1 MESGFG
7 YMPARAEDAPVI
19 YGLAKGLVDRY
30 EDCTAID
37 YEKVLSW
44 MERKIKSH
52 IDEYTCIVRQGQ
64 TVGYYRLCSEN
75 GELELDDFY
84 ILPAFR
90 NQGIGTR
97 VMRKILSEANYAV
110 FCTCLQRI
118 GGLWPCTSAW
128 DLFSES
134 RCRIHAASSGE
145 RLDIVCVQ
153 AYNIRYNTLRSAKK

>member
-1 MESGFG
+1 MVSGICR
-7 YMPARAEDAPVI
+7 PDAPVI

-30 EDCTAID
+30 EDRTAID

-44 MERKIKSH
+44 MERKINSH

-64 TVGYYRLCSEN
+64 TVGYYRLCSVD

-97 VMRKILSEANYAV
+97 VLRKILSEANYPVFLYVFTENRGAV
-110 FCTCLQRI
+110 ALYERMGFVKREQVSDTRCI
-118 GGLWPCTSAW
+118 LWRKA
-128 DLFSES
+128 
-134 RCRIHAASSGE
+134 
-145 RLDIVCVQ
+145 
-153 AYNIRYNTLRSAKK
+153 